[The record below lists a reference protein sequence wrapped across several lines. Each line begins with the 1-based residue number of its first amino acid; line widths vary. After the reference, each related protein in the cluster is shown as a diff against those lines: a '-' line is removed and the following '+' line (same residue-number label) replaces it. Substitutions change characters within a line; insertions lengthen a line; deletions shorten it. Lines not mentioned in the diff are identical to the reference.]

1 MFQKIDRMYLVAKLR
16 LKSFIDD
23 IRSDERGVSN
33 IVATVILILIV
44 VLLAAIYFAYQD
56 RLLVDA
62 TKKAIDAQKEIWLNM
77 PEKCK
82 DCPYCRLKEERK

>member
-1 MFQKIDRMYLVAKLR
+1 M
-16 LKSFIDD
+16 SDD
-23 IRSDERGVSN
+23 VKM
-33 IVATVILILIV
+33 ALICLGLPTLL

>member
-1 MFQKIDRMYLVAKLR
+1 MFQKIDRMYLGAKLR

-44 VLLAAIYFAYQD
+44 VLLAAIFWKQ
-56 RLLVDA
+56 LTEWFNQL
-62 TKKAIDAQKEIWLNM
+62 W
-77 PEKCK
+77 
-82 DCPYCRLKEERK
+82 ERVTSTSDDIQ